1 MTEET
6 TKTYCYI
13 HPDRETSLRCNRCER
28 YICPSCAVRVP
39 TGYTCKNCVRDHQR
53 KFDTAV
59 WYDFI
64 IGFFLAAILSAVAAF
79 LVTLIS
85 GFFYGL
91 IILFAA
97 PAAGTIIAR
106 IMLVALRRHRSR
118 PLFLTVAA
126 GVIAGAIPA
135 IISQITSLLV
145 YMRFNGAEGLSIWSL
160 LPVIWIV
167 VYLFIAVPVVYAQTS
182 GIRLSK

>member
-1 MTEET
+1 MTEEIAT
-6 TKTYCYI
+6 NYCYI

-39 TGYTCKNCVRDHQR
+39 TGYTCRNCVRDHQK

-64 IGFFLAAILSAVAAF
+64 IGFFTAAVLSAVAAF
-79 LVTLIS
+79 VVTLIS
-85 GFFYGL
+85 GFFFGL
-91 IILFAA
+91 IVLAVA

-106 IMLVALRRHRSR
+106 IMLVALRRRRSR
-118 PLFLTVAA
+118 PLFMTVSA

-135 IISQITSLLV
+135 ILSQISSLLL
-145 YMRFNGAEGLSIWSL
+145 YMNYYGAEGFSIWSL

-167 VYLFIAVPVVYAQTS
+167 VYLFIAVPVVYAQIS

>member
-1 MTEET
+1 MTEEIAT
-6 TKTYCYI
+6 NYCYI

-39 TGYTCKNCVRDHQR
+39 TGYTCRNCVRDHQR

-64 IGFFLAAILSAVAAF
+64 IGFFTAAVLSAVAAF
-79 LVTLIS
+79 VVTLIS
-85 GFFYGL
+85 GFFFGL
-91 IILFAA
+91 IVLAVA

-106 IMLVALRRHRSR
+106 IMLAALRRRRSR
-118 PLFLTVAA
+118 ALFLTVSA
-126 GVIAGAIPA
+126 GVVAGAVPV
-135 IISQITSLLV
+135 LLTQV
-145 YMRFNGAEGLSIWSL
+145 AQLLFLINQFGMEVFSIGQL
-160 LPVIWIV
+160 LPVIWVV
-167 VYLFIAVPVVYAQTS
+167 VYLFIAVPVVYAQIS